1 MIDTKNDYIL
11 EINNLCKCYGDNS
24 ILNNINLKIKKGE
37 IYGILG
43 FSGAGK
49 STLVRCINGLEKYD
63 SGEIIFN
70 GKKALFD
77 CNYRRDISMIFQS
90 FNLLDQRTVIKN
102 VMLPGELVKD
112 SKRYE
117 KALEMLKLVGL
128 ANKINSYPS
137 QLSGGEKQRVA
148 IARSLMTNPK
158 ILLCDEATSALDP
171 ETTNQILDLLL
182 KLNQELKLTIIM
194 ISHQMNVIERICHK
208 VAILDKSQI
217 IENGS
222 AQDIFLSPKTDVGK
236 KMVYAGH
243 LNTELN
249 DEKLIKIKFNG
260 EIDTPIVANII
271 CDCNVIVSIIYADSK
286 VVEGRVYGQIIF
298 KMPKDEREVKKVE
311 RYLQLKN
318 VSFEEVYIDEY
329 QQHFSNDI

>member
-1 MIDTKNDYIL
+1 MTDTNNYIL
-11 EINNLCKCYGDNS
+11 EINNLCKHYGDNL
-24 ILNNINLKIKKGE
+24 ILNKINLKIKEGE

-49 STLVRCINGLEKYD
+49 STLIRCINGLEKYD

-70 GKKALFD
+70 GEKASFD
-77 CNYRRDISMIFQS
+77 SDYRRNISMIFQS
-90 FNLLDQRTVIKN
+90 FNLLDQRTVLKN
-102 VMLPGELVKD
+102 VMLPGELIKD
-112 SKRYE
+112 KNREE
-117 KALEMLKLVGL
+117 KALKMLRLVGL
-128 ANKINSYPS
+128 EKKINSYPS

-158 ILLCDEATSALDP
+158 LLLCDEATSALDP

-182 KLNQELKLTIIM
+182 RLNRDLKLTIIM
-194 ISHQMNVIERICHK
+194 ISHQMNVIEKICHK

-236 KMVYAGH
+236 KMIYSGH

-298 KMPKDEREVKKVE
+298 KMPKDELEVKKVE
-311 RYLQLKN
+311 RYLELKN
-318 VSFEEVYIDEY
+318 VSYEEVSIDDN
-329 QQHFSNDI
+329 QQRFTDDI